1 VGHAKLD
8 VWAFPFD
15 ADEAPLPSLK
25 AWEISP
31 TDGDWGSVKFDY
43 PATGRNFALLDAVTE
58 DDIDLE
64 VEVTLTDGDGQ
75 RWAKRALILD
85 FEVDDVDDNAV
96 GKATGVFLEY
106 LFSEVVFAYFPGEEN
121 GETPVAGTAGRIV
134 REQMEVWQGQGY
146 LDGIT
151 WTFTD
156 TEDSNG
162 VPWSGST
169 TLRFSPGQT
178 GAAMLGTLTGYQ
190 LSEWE
195 LTNERELR
203 LYNGVDGKGTDRT
216 VGPNPLTLERGR
228 DLADAPRKH
237 TLRGAITNLITS
249 GKDGLYS
256 SAENLTA
263 SGRRRRKIAAY
274 YSFGNAADQGS
285 LDALTQARLNTA
297 VDGTMELSH
306 KLALGDGHPTP
317 LIDFGPSDWVNSAT
331 RRDVSRRRVKQV
343 TLSGEADEVN
353 SASVTLNAL
362 IDELAARQQK
372 QIDDMASGA
381 ATVGTSTP
389 PPDIDPGTTPD
400 TPDDLVAN
408 SLWYSTT
415 EGVGLAALTASW
427 SAVPDST
434 VVGYLVEWRYTD
446 PIYGSDWQQ
455 LPQVD
460 ATNAA
465 WSGVNA
471 GAAVE
476 VRVSAVG
483 KWGRNSPA
491 SAPYALVT
499 ELDGTPPPDASAP
512 TPYAALGLVIVPWDG
527 LGSVGEPMPGD
538 FEAAEIHISTTSG
551 FTADR
556 PIVDG
561 HVDLSTSTTYAGEM
575 RAAGEFP
582 IDVGTAGY
590 GTTFY
595 VVLVTRDRTGNSAD
609 QSAQASVVAA
619 AVADDE
625 IGAMSIGKLTTGILT
640 AFMTVS
646 GMIRTAL
653 SGSRVELDAAGIRCY
668 LGSTIVL
675 NFDIPNAAL
684 SILGKF
690 TAGASSTTGARV
702 VVDPAYRGPLG
713 TGSPFPSIVLS
724 DGGTVG
730 PAVINA
736 VGGGGNGKTSLGLNS
751 GPNTTV
757 SNPLQSTL
765 LLYPDS
771 AELHV
776 NQGGQSSRGGR
787 VYVSGT
793 EARVAYSPADAMQS
807 QLIVNADGA
816 SLNGIDAAG
825 ATQSYVWAQDNG
837 ELLLSGDVVRSEAP
851 LGTTGA
857 GVSLMAQG
865 DSGAGL
871 RMFLG
876 GGTLNFV
883 DNDNNQLFELGG
895 PDGPYLTAG
904 DVKAFVIPHPTD
916 PERLLVHGCTESPVA
931 GIEYWGEA
939 VIADHQA
946 TVVLPAYF
954 EALAEPGGRQVQLT
968 TILAGEP
975 RRVTQ
980 PTPPPPPDVA
990 WVAPPPVVRELP
1002 PAVYPAAASRIAD
1015 GKFTVHCEGPDG
1027 TVVAWLVK
1035 AARKVTPFEV
1045 EPLRSAVKVD
1055 GFGPYLTTT
1064 PREQAA

>member
-43 PATGRNFALLDAVTE
+43 PATGRNFSLLDAVTE

-64 VEVTLTDGDGQ
+64 VEVTLTDLDGQ

-96 GKATGVFLEY
+96 GTATGVFLEY
-106 LFSEVVFAYFPGEEN
+106 LFSEVVFPYFPGEEN

-134 REQMEVWQGQGY
+134 RELMEAAQGRGC

-151 WTFTD
+151 WSFTD

-162 VPWSGST
+162 VPWSNTT

-178 GAAMLGTLTGYQ
+178 YAAMLGTLTGYG

-195 LTNERELR
+195 LTNTRELR
-203 LYNGVDGKGTDRT
+203 LYNGSDGKGVDRT
-216 VGPNPLTLERGR
+216 VGASPLTLERGR

-237 TLRGAITNLITS
+237 TLRSAITALITA

-256 SAENLTA
+256 AASDATA
-263 SGRRRRKIAAY
+263 QGRRRRRIEGFF
-274 YSFGNAADQGS
+274 SFGNAADQGS
-285 LDALTQARLNTA
+285 LDALTQARLGTE
-297 VDGTMELSH
+297 VDGTMTLSH
-306 KLALGDGHPTP
+306 ALALGDGHPTP
-317 LIDFGPSDWVNSAT
+317 LIDFGPSDWVYSAT

-415 EGVGLAALTASW
+415 EGVGLTALTASW

-446 PIYGSDWQQ
+446 PVYGSDWQQ

-491 SAPYALVT
+491 SAPYAFVT
-499 ELDGTPPPDASAP
+499 ELDGTPPPVASAA

-538 FEAAEIHISTTSG
+538 FEAAEIHISTTSA

-556 PIVDG
+556 PLDGDG

-575 RAAGEFP
+575 RAAMEFP

-595 VVLVTRDRTGNSAD
+595 VVLVTRDRTGNAAA
-609 QSAQASVVAA
+609 QSAQASVTAA

-702 VVDPAYRGPLG
+702 VVDPAYTGPLG

-787 VYVSGT
+787 VYVSGA

-816 SLNGIDAAG
+816 SINGIDAAG

-837 ELLLSGDVVRSEAP
+837 DLALSGDRITTAVP
-851 LGTTGA
+851 MGTTGS
-857 GVSLMAQG
+857 GLFFMAQG
-865 DSGAGL
+865 DSGAGI
-871 RMFLG
+871 RASVAAG
-876 GGTLNFV
+876 NGTLVFV
-883 DNDNNQLFELGG
+883 DNDNNAIYDLGG
-895 PDGPYLTAG
+895 PSGGYKT
-904 DVKAFVIPHPTD
+904 FVIDHPID
-916 PERLLVHGCTESPVA
+916 PARYLVHVATESPQA
-931 GIEYWGEA
+931 GVEYWGEA
-939 VIADHQA
+939 TITGGLAEVA
-946 TVVLPAYF
+946 LPDYF
-954 EALAEPGGRQVQLT
+954 EPLVEVDGRQVQCT
-968 TILAGEP
+968 TILSDEP
-975 RRVTQ
+975 QHITV
-980 PTPPPPPDVA
+980 PTPVPATPDTA
-990 WVAPPPVVRELP
+990 WVAPAPVRREVPPTVW
-1002 PAVYPAAASRIAD
+1002 PAAASRIRD
-1015 GKFTVHCEGPDG
+1015 GKFTVRCDGPDG

-1035 AARKVTPFEV
+1035 AVRKGPPVEV
-1045 EPLRSAVKVD
+1045 EPLRSTVD
-1055 GFGPYLTTT
+1055 PHGDGPYRYLT